1 VAANNVV
8 DSLLTELDKV
18 ILNRDR
24 YLVVKQNEIK
34 QHKEA
39 VRGLRSTR
47 EIYEQNKVIIGD
59 YEAFISDSAKCYIRQ
74 NIDIAT
80 ALRDSMLINEGLLR
94 LANIYS
100 TSGQFVEA
108 NDIFNRIDF
117 GSLPSWLQIYY
128 SWGRIKYF
136 DNMAR
141 SADENLLRSNY
152 LQQKAMWRDSVV
164 SMLGVDSDMYRKEV
178 AQQKLDEGNFDE
190 ALPIM
195 LNVFHNVDADSHEFA
210 MMAMGVANIYRE
222 LGRDTECKVHL
233 IEAAITD
240 CKLAVKENEALLA
253 LVDLLY
259 AEGDIQHAHRYLQA
273 ALDDANFYNSQFKN
287 VLIAR
292 IYPTVEQSYLEAL
305 RTQQSRLR
313 IVMLILLVVGCLF
326 GFTALFCYKQNL
338 KLGRSRSELEHA
350 KTRLEHANSR
360 LAEANLIKERYVGYF
375 MHQCSLNINKYD
387 DFRKTVNRRLKANQ
401 TKELFVMTSEPLEK
415 ELEELYTH
423 FDKAFINLYPNFI
436 EEFNSLL
443 QPDYRFRVAADRLNT
458 TLRIFA
464 LIRLGITDMTQ
475 VANFLHCSVQTVYNY
490 KSKVR
495 KISLL
500 DPTDFEEKVKK
511 IGTLAVTNE

>member
-1 VAANNVV
+1 
-8 DSLLTELDKV
+8 
-18 ILNRDR
+18 
-24 YLVVKQNEIK
+24 
-34 QHKEA
+34 
-39 VRGLRSTR
+39 
-47 EIYEQNKVIIGD
+47 
-59 YEAFISDSAKCYIRQ
+59 
-74 NIDIAT
+74 
-80 ALRDSMLINEGLLR
+80 
-94 LANIYS
+94 
-100 TSGQFVEA
+100 
-108 NDIFNRIDF
+108 
-117 GSLPSWLQIYY
+117 
-128 SWGRIKYF
+128 
-136 DNMAR
+136 
-141 SADENLLRSNY
+141 
-152 LQQKAMWRDSVV
+152 
-164 SMLGVDSDMYRKEV
+164 
-178 AQQKLDEGNFDE
+178 
-190 ALPIM
+190 
-195 LNVFHNVDADSHEFA
+195 
-210 MMAMGVANIYRE
+210 
-222 LGRDTECKVHL
+222 
-233 IEAAITD
+233 
-240 CKLAVKENEALLA
+240 LAVKENEALLA